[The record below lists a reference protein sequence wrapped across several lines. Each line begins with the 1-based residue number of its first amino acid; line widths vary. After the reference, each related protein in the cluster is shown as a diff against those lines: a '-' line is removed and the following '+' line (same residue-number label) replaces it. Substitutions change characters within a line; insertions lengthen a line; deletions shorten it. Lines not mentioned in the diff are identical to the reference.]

1 MTAAIK
7 IEGLGKSYLISHEQ
21 TERYVTLREALANA
35 ARGLGR
41 RFLNP
46 LARRESQLTNE
57 VFWALRDINL
67 EVKEGARIGIIGR
80 NGAGKSTLL
89 KILSRI
95 TAPTTGRVMMTG
107 RVGSLLEVGTGFH
120 PELTGKENIFLNGAI
135 LGMSRAEI
143 QRKYDDI
150 VAFAEIENFLDTPVK
165 RYSSGMYV
173 RLAFAVSAHLEPDI
187 LIVDEVLAVGDV
199 SFQEKCLGRMT
210 EISNSGR
217 TVLFVS
223 HNMSAI
229 RQLCT
234 SALHISAGEVISY
247 SNDVDGVIQG
257 YLSKNTSRVAS
268 AWERG
273 GLEHANPYFSPK
285 RFYVA
290 SCEGQPL
297 EMPIR
302 ADQEAYVTIEAQV
315 EQYNQNLTIGYALY
329 TQEGACLYWSYNTDA
344 GDGTLVRLKPGSH
357 VLRCRIPPRLLNE
370 GVYQLE
376 LIGGLHFTEWLFE
389 PHRQVPTITI
399 EVQGGNSDSV
409 YWINKR
415 PTLLAPVLPWTDDA
429 GKSKSTD

>member
-1 MTAAIK
+1 MTAAIR

-21 TERYVTLREALANA
+21 TEPYVTLREALANTA
-35 ARGLGR
+35 KGLGR

-46 LARRESQLTNE
+46 LARGESRLSKE

-67 EVKEGARIGIIGR
+67 EVNEGARVGIIGR

-89 KILSRI
+89 KILARI

-107 RVGSLLEVGTGFH
+107 RTASLLEVGTGFH

-135 LGMSRAEI
+135 LGMRRAEI
-143 QRKYDDI
+143 QRKFDDI
-150 VAFAEIENFLDTPVK
+150 VAFAEVENFLDTPVK

-173 RLAFAVSAHLEPDI
+173 RLAFAVSAHLEPEI

-199 SFQEKCLGRMT
+199 SFQKKCLGRMT

-223 HNMSAI
+223 HNTSAI
-229 RQLCT
+229 QQLCT
-234 SALHISAGEVISY
+234 SVLHISAGEAVSY
-247 SNDVDGVIQG
+247 SNDVDAVIQG
-257 YLSKNTSRVAS
+257 YLSKNTIRVAS
-268 AWERG
+268 VWESDG
-273 GLEHANPYFSPK
+273 PEHTNPYFSPN

-290 SCEGQPL
+290 SSNGRPL
-297 EMPIR
+297 DMPIR

-315 EQYNQNLTIGYALY
+315 QQYNENLTIGYALY
-329 TQEGACLYWSYNTDA
+329 TRDGACLYWSYNTDA
-344 GDGTLVRLKPGSH
+344 GDGTLVRLKPGAH

-389 PHRQVPTITI
+389 PRRLVPMITI
-399 EVQGGNSDSV
+399 EVQGGSSDSV

-415 PTLLAPVLPWTDDA
+415 PTLLAPLLPWTDDA
-429 GKSKSTD
+429 ENSSDGN